1 MSSFSVLS
9 ITVISV
15 SKQKNK
21 KQNKIKIIF
30 LFSFYTFIGVCSSS
44 DDCEEIDFV
53 IKYVLN

>member
-15 SKQKNK
+15 NKQKNK
-21 KQNKIKIIF
+21 KTEQNKNNF
-30 LFSFYTFIGVCSSS
+30 FFSFYTFIGVCSSS